1 MIDALYRAPKWP
13 AALKLACLFLVG
25 CSENKQNSEIVSF
38 SGVTMGTTFTV
49 KWVGVDD
56 ARVAAIHEEVTS
68 ELADVNQAMSTYIAG
83 SELSLLN
90 QLPAKSEVEL
100 SDSLFFVLSLA
111 QNISRKTAGAFDVT
125 VGPLVNLWGFGPDGR
140 VIKAPAESDVV
151 HLQQQTGF
159 EKLVLNSAAQ
169 KALKKTALYVDLSA
183 IAKGYGVDVLAKV
196 MEKHNIHNYLV
207 EIGGELRA
215 KGHKPNNQD
224 WKIAIES
231 PVNGERKVQKILS
244 ISDTGIATSGDYRN
258 YFEEGGVRYSHT
270 INPKTGKPI
279 THKLASVTVLMPTCA
294 EADAM
299 ATAFMVMGGERAYE
313 FAVKHN
319 IDAFFIVKSN
329 QDFIEK
335 MTPGFD
341 KRLVKRG

>member
-1 MIDALYRAPKWP
+1 
-13 AALKLACLFLVG
+13 
-25 CSENKQNSEIVSF
+25 
-38 SGVTMGTTFTV
+38 MGTTFTV
-49 KWVGVDD
+49 KWVGDDD
-56 ARVAAIHEEVTS
+56 ARVASIHEDVAGA
-68 ELADVNQAMSTYIAG
+68 LADVNQAMSTYIAD

-90 QLPAKSEVEL
+90 QLPVENEVEL
-100 SDSLFFVLSLA
+100 SDALFFVLSLA
-111 QNISRKTAGAFDVT
+111 QSISKKTAGAFDVT

-140 VIKAPAESDVV
+140 VIKAPADSDVV
-151 HLQQQTGF
+151 RLQQQTGF
-159 EKLVLNSAAQ
+159 EKLVINSDAQ

-183 IAKGYGVDVLAKV
+183 IAKGYGVDVLARV
-196 MEKHNIHNYLV
+196 MEKHDIHDYLV

-215 KGHKPNNQD
+215 KGHKPNDQD

-231 PVNGERKVQKILS
+231 PVNGARKVQKILS

-258 YFEEGGVRYSHT
+258 YFEEAGVRYSHT
-270 INPKTGKPI
+270 INPKTGRPI
-279 THKLASVTVLMPTCA
+279 IHKLASVTVLMPTCA

-299 ATAFMVMGGERAYE
+299 ATAFMVMGEERAYE

>member
-13 AALKLACLFLVG
+13 AALLLAFLFLVG
-25 CSENKQNSEIVSF
+25 CSESKQNSEVVAF

-49 KWVGVDD
+49 KWVGVGD
-56 ARVAAIHEEVTS
+56 APVATIHEEITGA
-68 ELADVNQAMSTYIAG
+68 LADVNQAMSTYISD
-83 SELSLLN
+83 SELSLFN
-90 QLPAKSEVEL
+90 QLPAGNEVDI

-111 QNISRKTAGAFDVT
+111 QSISRITEGAFDIT

-140 VIKAPAESDVV
+140 IIKAPLENEVV
-151 HLQQQTGF
+151 RLQQSTGF
-159 EKLVLNSAAQ
+159 EKLVLSSASQ
-169 KALKKTALYVDLSA
+169 KALKKTALYLDLSA
-183 IAKGYGVDVLAKV
+183 IAKGYGVDVLARI
-196 MEKHNIHNYLV
+196 MEKYNIHNYLV

-215 KGHKPNNQD
+215 KGQKINHQD

-231 PVNGERKVQKILS
+231 PVAGDRQVQKILS

-258 YFEEGGVRYSHT
+258 YFEEGGIRYSHT
-270 INPKTGKPI
+270 INPETGKPI
-279 THKLASVTVLMPTCA
+279 KHRLASVTVLMPTCA

-299 ATAFMVMGGERAYE
+299 ATAFMVMGEERAYA